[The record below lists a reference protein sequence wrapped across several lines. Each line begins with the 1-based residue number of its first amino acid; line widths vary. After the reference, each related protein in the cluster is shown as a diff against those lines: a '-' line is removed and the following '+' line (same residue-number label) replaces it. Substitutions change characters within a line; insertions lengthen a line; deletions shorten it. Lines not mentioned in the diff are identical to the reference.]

1 MELLL
6 TEEDLA
12 ADTVPYKSENSASAR
27 PLLTR
32 IKKRAAPKE
41 TAVAPQQKTKSVS
54 FADINMDKWLL
65 SALAELS
72 ILAPTDVQREC
83 IPKILQGRDVIAS
96 AKTGQ
101 GKTLAFALPML
112 QKLAKDPFGIF
123 GLVLT
128 PTRELAFQIAEQFRV
143 IGTGINLKF
152 SILVGGLDM
161 MAQAI
166 ELARRPHI
174 IVCTP
179 GRLRDHI
186 ASSDVDLSRLKFLTY
201 LFVPSLVKDAYVNF
215 ILSSTYGMNP
225 GAAKAEKSESG
236 KPASKKRRKADS
248 QAAITQSLEGKED
261 YTSVIIFT
269 GRWKTC
275 ERLYLTLREL
285 GIRCTAIHS
294 RLSQN
299 ERLASIAK
307 FKSGL
312 VRILVTTDVGSRGLD
327 IPQVKVVLNYDLP
340 ADATDYIH
348 RIGRTAR
355 AGRGGISISIVGES
369 DVDVLKNI
377 EDKIGKK
384 LEPFEEAPE
393 KDVLELLD
401 DTSIARRTANM
412 SLAGN
417 SQSSK
422 YARRLREL
430 K

>member
-41 TAVAPQQKTKSVS
+41 TALVPQQKTKSVS

-152 SILVGGLDM
+152 SILVGG
-161 MAQAI
+161 
-166 ELARRPHI
+166 
-174 IVCTP
+174 T
-179 GRLRDHI
+179 
-186 ASSDVDLSRLKFLTY
+186 KY
-201 LFVPSLVKDAYVNF
+201 
-215 ILSSTYGMNP
+215 
-225 GAAKAEKSESG
+225 
-236 KPASKKRRKADS
+236 
-248 QAAITQSLEGKED
+248 
-261 YTSVIIFT
+261 SV
-269 GRWKTC
+269 
-275 ERLYLTLREL
+275 
-285 GIRCTAIHS
+285 
-294 RLSQN
+294 
-299 ERLASIAK
+299 
-307 FKSGL
+307 
-312 VRILVTTDVGSRGLD
+312 
-327 IPQVKVVLNYDLP
+327 
-340 ADATDYIH
+340 
-348 RIGRTAR
+348 
-355 AGRGGISISIVGES
+355 
-369 DVDVLKNI
+369 
-377 EDKIGKK
+377 
-384 LEPFEEAPE
+384 
-393 KDVLELLD
+393 
-401 DTSIARRTANM
+401 
-412 SLAGN
+412 
-417 SQSSK
+417 
-422 YARRLREL
+422 
-430 K
+430 